1 MNRYSKELLRVIGQQ
16 LDRSIF
22 PRVKNGGFVVPSD
35 LHVPFQPMG
44 KEKQNAAERQR
55 RSATESRTGPQGG
68 QGASCKSWAAGGSWP
83 SGAPSPLLDA
93 VGGSAYQ
100 AELGAVCEAY
110 PGARIWGQGE
120 DFWLL
125 VESSL
130 LQNLPRKVYFLVA
143 VSTTNQL
150 VRAWAFWNSC
160 AVGVTWIGPRHTNF
174 PDGSIC
180 AFEPRDGTWQFG
192 DSLVTLLDI
201 YSLWA
206 LRHLHY
212 EVFGRWPGP
221 QSVTP
226 PYERMLELHDDE
238 YCGCGQSQ
246 KLYTECC
253 KPIDNKRK
261 LLAAAVSFGF
271 FSAFTVRNPPKPV
284 VQFMLMMEF
293 PPSIPNLLN
302 GANNNVPVER

>member
-1 MNRYSKELLRVIGQQ
+1 MNNESKELLRVIGRQ

-22 PRVKNGGFVVPSD
+22 PRVKNGGFVLPSEP
-35 LHVPFQPMG
+35 HVPFQPVG

-55 RSATESRTGPQGG
+55 RSATESRPRPQGG
-68 QGASCKSWAAGGSWP
+68 QGTSGKSWAAGGSW
-83 SGAPSPLLDA
+83 SAGAPSSVLDA
-93 VGGSAYQ
+93 VSGSAYQ
-100 AELGAVCEAY
+100 DELGAVCEAY

-130 LQNLPRKVYFLVA
+130 LQNLPRKACFLVA
-143 VSTTNQL
+143 VSTTNKL

-192 DSLVTLLDI
+192 DSLVILLDI

-221 QSVTP
+221 QSVAP
-226 PYERMLELHDDE
+226 PYERMLELRDDE
-238 YCGCGQSQ
+238 FCGCGQSQ
-246 KLYTECC
+246 KLYVECC
-253 KPIDNKRK
+253 KPFDNKLK

-271 FSAFTVRNPPKPV
+271 FSAFSVRNPPKSV
-284 VQFMLMMEF
+284 VQCVLMREP
-293 PPSIPNLLN
+293 PPSIPDLLN
-302 GANNNVPVER
+302 ATNNNVAIER